1 MVDVVMGVLAL
12 LIGLLLCFRGRVAM
26 RVLLALWG
34 AFVGF
39 GLGASLVAG
48 LTGHGYLDSAAG
60 WLAAIVLA
68 LVFAVLAYLFFA
80 VAVVLAFASMGF
92 VLGQTLAIALGAG
105 QGWLITGVGV
115 AVGVPAGGAG
125 RGDEPARA
133 RAHRHQRFRR
143 SERGRG
149 RPHAAPG
156 RVQPD
161 RPGYCPDPHRGTAG
175 LVRGPAGAGRPRHHC
190 PAALGPAARARLG
203 APHLVRTCAVGE

>member
-12 LIGLLLCFRGRVAM
+12 LIGLLLCFRGRGAM

-115 AVGVPAGGAG
+115 AVGVLLAVLAVVTNLPELVLIVISAFAGASVAVAGLMLLLDVFSLTDPVTAQIPIVEQPAWYVGQLVLAVLGIIAQLRSARRRELG
-125 RGDEPARA
+125 SVRRTWSAPAR
-133 RAHRHQRFRR
+133 
-143 SERGRG
+143 
-149 RPHAAPG
+149 
-156 RVQPD
+156 
-161 RPGYCPDPHRGTAG
+161 
-175 LVRGPAGAGRPRHHC
+175 
-190 PAALGPAARARLG
+190 
-203 APHLVRTCAVGE
+203 

>member
-12 LIGLLLCFRGRVAM
+12 LIGLLLCFRGRGAM

-68 LVFAVLAYLFFA
+68 IVFAVLAYLFFA

-115 AVGVPAGGAG
+115 AVGVLLAVLAVVTNLPELVLIVISAFAGASVAVAGLMLLLDVFSLTDPVTAQIPIVEQPAWYVGQLVLAVFGIIVQLRSARRRELG
-125 RGDEPARA
+125 SVRRTWSAPAR
-133 RAHRHQRFRR
+133 
-143 SERGRG
+143 
-149 RPHAAPG
+149 
-156 RVQPD
+156 
-161 RPGYCPDPHRGTAG
+161 
-175 LVRGPAGAGRPRHHC
+175 
-190 PAALGPAARARLG
+190 
-203 APHLVRTCAVGE
+203 

>member
-12 LIGLLLCFRGRVAM
+12 LIGLLLCFRGRGAM

-115 AVGVPAGGAG
+115 AVGVLLAVLAVVTNLPELVLIVISAFAGASVAVAGLMLLLDVFSLTDPVTAQIPIVEQPAWYVGQLVLAVLGIIVQLRSARRRELG
-125 RGDEPARA
+125 SVRRTWSAPAR
-133 RAHRHQRFRR
+133 
-143 SERGRG
+143 
-149 RPHAAPG
+149 
-156 RVQPD
+156 
-161 RPGYCPDPHRGTAG
+161 
-175 LVRGPAGAGRPRHHC
+175 
-190 PAALGPAARARLG
+190 
-203 APHLVRTCAVGE
+203 

>member
-12 LIGLLLCFRGRVAM
+12 LIGLLLCFRGRGAM

-115 AVGVPAGGAG
+115 AVGVLLAVLAVVTNLPELVLIVISAFAGASVAVAGLMLLLDVFSLTDPVTAQIPIVEQPAWYVGQLVLAVFGIIVQLRSARLRELG
-125 RGDEPARA
+125 SVRRTWSAPAR
-133 RAHRHQRFRR
+133 
-143 SERGRG
+143 
-149 RPHAAPG
+149 
-156 RVQPD
+156 
-161 RPGYCPDPHRGTAG
+161 
-175 LVRGPAGAGRPRHHC
+175 
-190 PAALGPAARARLG
+190 
-203 APHLVRTCAVGE
+203 

>member
-12 LIGLLLCFRGRVAM
+12 LIGLLLCFRGRGAM

-48 LTGHGYLDSAAG
+48 LTEHGYLATAAG

-105 QGWLITGVGV
+105 QGWLITSVGV
-115 AVGVPAGGAG
+115 AVGVLLAVLAVVTNLPELVLIVISAFAGASVAVAGLMLLLDVFSLDNPATAQIPIVEQPAWYVGQLVLAVFGIIVQLRSARRRELG
-125 RGDEPARA
+125 SVRRTWSAPAR
-133 RAHRHQRFRR
+133 
-143 SERGRG
+143 
-149 RPHAAPG
+149 
-156 RVQPD
+156 
-161 RPGYCPDPHRGTAG
+161 
-175 LVRGPAGAGRPRHHC
+175 
-190 PAALGPAARARLG
+190 
-203 APHLVRTCAVGE
+203 

>member
-12 LIGLLLCFRGRVAM
+12 LIGLLLCFRGRGAM

-115 AVGVPAGGAG
+115 AVGVLLAVLAVVTNLPELVLIVISAFAGASVAVAGLMLLLDVFSLTDPVTAQIPIVEQPAWYVGLLVLAVFGIIVQLRSARRRELG
-125 RGDEPARA
+125 SVRRTWSAPAR
-133 RAHRHQRFRR
+133 
-143 SERGRG
+143 
-149 RPHAAPG
+149 
-156 RVQPD
+156 
-161 RPGYCPDPHRGTAG
+161 
-175 LVRGPAGAGRPRHHC
+175 
-190 PAALGPAARARLG
+190 
-203 APHLVRTCAVGE
+203 

>member
-12 LIGLLLCFRGRVAM
+12 LIGLLLCFRGRGAM

-48 LTGHGYLDSAAG
+48 LTEHGYLATAAG

-68 LVFAVLAYLFFA
+68 IVFAVLAYLFFA

-115 AVGVPAGGAG
+115 AVGVLLAVLAVVTNLPELVLIVISAFAGASVAVAGLMLLLDVFSLDNPATAQIPIVEQPAWYVGQPVLAVLGIIVQL
-125 RGDEPARA
+125 RPARRRELGSVRRTWSAPA
-133 RAHRHQRFRR
+133 R
-143 SERGRG
+143 
-149 RPHAAPG
+149 
-156 RVQPD
+156 
-161 RPGYCPDPHRGTAG
+161 
-175 LVRGPAGAGRPRHHC
+175 
-190 PAALGPAARARLG
+190 
-203 APHLVRTCAVGE
+203 